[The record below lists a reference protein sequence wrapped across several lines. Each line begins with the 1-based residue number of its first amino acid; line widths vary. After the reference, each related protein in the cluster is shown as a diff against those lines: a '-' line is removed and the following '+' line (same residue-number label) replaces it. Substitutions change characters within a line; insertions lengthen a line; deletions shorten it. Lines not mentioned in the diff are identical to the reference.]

1 MHFFVD
7 FWKDKEARV
16 IFVRELHCA
25 LGIVRE
31 LRGALSKS
39 VHCLPPSCSGTIT
52 EKLKARGTALIDV
65 FPRSVGGERWGGVT
79 VYCDGSCKGH
89 AVPPGLT
96 AATQPRAPNRW
107 SKCGVAH
114 FFGTYVSSQITAVEP
129 GRRSSRMCHLSGYN
143 IRRNFSKHKSPGT
156 QQLWNDLGNTKTHL
170 EATLI
175 ESSDP
180 GSYPGFLVTQTNVL
194 SL

>member
-25 LGIVRE
+25 LCIVRE

-39 VHCLPPSCSGTIT
+39 VHCLPPSCSGAIT
-52 EKLKARGTALIDV
+52 EKVKARGMALIDV
-65 FPRSVGGERWGGVT
+65 FPLSVGGEGWDGVT
-79 VYCDGSCKGH
+79 VLWWKLQRACR
-89 AVPPGLT
+89 T
-96 AATQPRAPNRW
+96 AAQLRGNNR

-114 FFGTYVSSQITAVEP
+114 FFGTYVSSQITAAEP
-129 GRRSSRMCHLSGYN
+129 GRQSSRICHLSGYN
-143 IRRNFSKHKSPGT
+143 RRRNFSKHKSPGT

>member
-39 VHCLPPSCSGTIT
+39 VHCLPPSCSGAIT
-52 EKLKARGTALIDV
+52 EKLKARGMALIDV
-65 FPRSVGGERWGGVT
+65 FPRSVGWSDCILWRKLQRA
-79 VYCDGSCKGH
+79 CR
-89 AVPPGLT
+89 T
-96 AATQPRAPNRW
+96 AAQLRGNNR

-114 FFGTYVSSQITAVEP
+114 FFGTYVSSQITAAEP
-129 GRRSSRMCHLSGYN
+129 GRQSSRICHLSGYN
-143 IRRNFSKHKSPGT
+143 RRRNFSKHKSPGT
-156 QQLWNDLGNTKTHL
+156 QQLWNVLSNTKTHL
-170 EATLI
+170 EASRWLNPRI
-175 ESSDP
+175 QVRIQ
-180 GSYPGFLVTQTNVL
+180 GSW
-194 SL
+194 